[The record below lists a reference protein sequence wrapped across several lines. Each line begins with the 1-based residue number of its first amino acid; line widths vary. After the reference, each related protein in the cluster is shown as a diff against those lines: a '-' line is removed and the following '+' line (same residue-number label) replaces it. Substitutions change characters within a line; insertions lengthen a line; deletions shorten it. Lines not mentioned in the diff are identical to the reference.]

1 MSLRVFEKQSATQ
14 RETLAPDATAGVASP
29 KNGSQWHNIMRWYLN
44 ALELAHK
51 IVAALEDK
59 KGDDILL
66 LDIKDIASFTDYF
79 VICNGTSDRM
89 LDALAK
95 GVLES
100 TKQDY
105 KKKGRIEG
113 QAQEGWLVLDYGDV
127 VVHLFSPDQRK
138 HYDLEEL
145 WSDGK
150 VLLRVQ

>member
-1 MSLRVFEKQSATQ
+1 M
-14 RETLAPDATAGVASP
+14 
-29 KNGSQWHNIMRWYLN
+29 
-44 ALELAHK
+44 
-51 IVAALEDK
+51 
-59 KGDDILL
+59 
-66 LDIKDIASFTDYF
+66 ASFTDYF

-100 TKQDY
+100 TKKDY
-105 KKKGRIEG
+105 KKRGRING
-113 QAQEGWLVLDYGDV
+113 VPNEGWLILDYGDV
-127 VVHLFSPDQRK
+127 VVHLFSPDQRE